1 MKKIVETAFETK
13 SGGTP
18 LVPWL
23 FQQRQEGASLRSIA
37 DRLSSLIGIQVSH
50 ETIRRWM
57 MEGR

>member
-13 SGGTP
+13 VGGAP

-23 FQQRQEGASLRSIA
+23 FQQRSEGASLRIISE
-37 DRLSSLIGIQVSH
+37 RLSSLIGIQVSH

-57 MEGR
+57 MEG